1 MTTNEKISISAGES
15 TVYTTLEGT
24 LEGGQSTL
32 FKARNTAS
40 TSVTQSLLTT
50 SGREQQLTGSTMKDE
65 STTKGTTN
73 MLKTMQPYRL
83 VIMTSTPGA

>member
-1 MTTNEKISISAGES
+1 MTTNEKISTSAGES
-15 TVYTTLEGT
+15 TVYTTLEGV

-50 SGREQQLTGSTMKDE
+50 SGREQQLTGNTMKEE